1 MFWISLFS
9 RKDSHFDQ
17 SLVEKLSQDVGALRT
32 LSIFKPDFPVSPQ
45 SLLMAAKGA
54 NAMEAVLCVCKMNA
68 VITADIIEA
77 LLDSE
82 DFNVLRL
89 LFGRHRSRFPIT
101 DMVLIRAALYQYPFM
116 ALEMRNSA
124 DLQIIWGNVWQSDC
138 SETKLDASEV
148 LTKHATLQVTESM
161 MERIWTSGQFM
172 AKTTLM
178 I

>member
-1 MFWISLFS
+1 
-9 RKDSHFDQ
+9 
-17 SLVEKLSQDVGALRT
+17 
-32 LSIFKPDFPVSPQ
+32 
-45 SLLMAAKGA
+45 
-54 NAMEAVLCVCKMNA
+54 
-68 VITADIIEA
+68 
-77 LLDSE
+77 
-82 DFNVLRL
+82 
-89 LFGRHRSRFPIT
+89 
-101 DMVLIRAALYQYPFM
+101 MVLIRAALYQYPFM
-116 ALEMRNSA
+116 AFELLLEMRNSA